1 MKLRLLKTAVLAG
14 MLMLSAVV
22 STLLWARS
30 DTPRV
35 NNGPVLTDNEAK
47 SLIATA
53 KTPKEHRTLAL
64 YFNQQADR
72 FEAEAGEHEGMIEAY
87 RKTTDSVQ
95 TIEHCELAAKLDR
108 EMAKSLREMAAAHQE
123 MAGKATKK

>member
-22 STLLWARS
+22 STPLWARS
-30 DTPRV
+30 DTPRA
-35 NNGPVLTDNEAK
+35 NNGPVLTDNEAT
-47 SLIATA
+47 SLLATA

-72 FEAEAGEHEGMIEAY
+72 FEAEADEHERMIEAY
-87 RKTTDSVQ
+87 RKTTGSVE

-123 MAGKATKK
+123 MPGKATKK